1 MWCPFFFNNDTMNAK
16 LQTNRGTKVRQKRFI
31 RHREDILPKLVL
43 APTFVAA
50 IVFFY
55 GFILWTVWI
64 SFTNSRILPN
74 YKLAGFAQYITLFV
88 REPRWWVAIKN
99 LFVFSGLFIFLC
111 ILLGLLLAIFLD
123 QRIRAEGF
131 LRTIYLYPM
140 ALSFIVTGAIWKW
153 ILNPNLG
160 LERLVQQIGFT
171 SFTFRWLVDSK
182 MAIYTIVIAA
192 VWQSTGFV
200 MALFL
205 AGLRGIDNAII
216 QAAQVDG
223 ATLPRIYRS
232 IVVPIMRP
240 VFLSSVVILSHIA
253 IKSFDLVMVLTQG
266 GPGIA
271 TDMPATFMYS
281 FSFRYDRLALG
292 AASAV
297 VMYLA
302 VMAFI
307 VPYLYSELR
316 GTRNA

>member
-1 MWCPFFFNNDTMNAK
+1 
-16 LQTNRGTKVRQKRFI
+16 VRQKRSLF
-31 RHREDILPKLVL
+31 RSDDILSKLVL
-43 APTFVAA
+43 APTMAAA
-50 IVFFY
+50 IVFIY

-64 SFTNSRILPN
+64 SLTNSKILPN
-74 YKLAGFAQYITLFV
+74 YKLAGFVQYVSLFAQ
-88 REPRWWVAIKN
+88 EPRWWVAIKN
-99 LFVFSGLFIFLC
+99 LFVFSALFIFLC
-111 ILLGLLLAIFLD
+111 ILFGLLLAIFLD

-131 LRTIYLYPM
+131 FRTIYLYPM

-160 LERLVQQIGFT
+160 LERLVRQLGFT
-171 SFTFRWLVDSK
+171 GFTFRWLVDPK

-205 AGLRGIDNAII
+205 AGLRGIDNSLI

-223 ATLPRIYRS
+223 ATLPRIYTS
-232 IVVPIMRP
+232 ILIPIMRP

-281 FSFRYDRLALG
+281 FAFRYDRLALG

-302 VMAFI
+302 VMTFI

>member
-1 MWCPFFFNNDTMNAK
+1 
-16 LQTNRGTKVRQKRFI
+16 VRQKRSLF
-31 RHREDILPKLVL
+31 RSDDILSKLVL
-43 APTFVAA
+43 APTMAAA
-50 IVFFY
+50 IVFIY

-64 SFTNSRILPN
+64 SLTNSKILPN
-74 YKLAGFAQYITLFV
+74 YKLAGFVQYVSLFAQ
-88 REPRWWVAIKN
+88 EPRWWVAIKN
-99 LFVFSGLFIFLC
+99 LFVFSALFIFLC
-111 ILLGLLLAIFLD
+111 ILFGLLLAIFLD

-131 LRTIYLYPM
+131 FRTIYLYPM

-160 LERLVQQIGFT
+160 LERLVRQLGFT
-171 SFTFRWLVDSK
+171 GFTFRWLVDPK

-205 AGLRGIDNAII
+205 AGLRGIDNSLI

-223 ATLPRIYRS
+223 ATLPRIYTS
-232 IVVPIMRP
+232 ILIPIMRP

-281 FSFRYDRLALG
+281 FAFRYDRLALG

-302 VMAFI
+302 VMTFI

-316 GTRNA
+316 VTRNA